1 MTNKWPDSHSA
12 TIDLEHWEKLM
23 KDLDDPNTGYQP
35 GSGSKGLTLKE
46 AKEFVAPA
54 LRNSKK

>member
-1 MTNKWPDSHSA
+1 MANNWHSST
-12 TIDLEHWEKLM
+12 TIDLKHWEKLM

-35 GSGSKGLTLKE
+35 GPGSKGLTLEE

-54 LRNSKK
+54 LKGRNK

>member
-35 GSGSKGLTLKE
+35 GPGSKGLSLEE
-46 AKEFVAPA
+46 AKE
-54 LRNSKK
+54 LLSRLLINNKK